1 MNFLLTKH
9 IKAIINYASEIQIYD
24 EGGKHVGDAMVKSP
38 EYEIPNTTEQYILFL
53 VKSPIG
59 TNMYSQSS
67 VPYQM
72 KIENDGSVHFVSE
85 RIAGQLAEN
94 VRVIDESTG
103 EAEIVHEIREGDIQV
118 EIEQTLTIIKDF
130 LEEDNIVSLEKTLR
144 KHGN

>member
-1 MNFLLTKH
+1 
-9 IKAIINYASEIQIYD
+9 
-24 EGGKHVGDAMVKSP
+24 MVKSP